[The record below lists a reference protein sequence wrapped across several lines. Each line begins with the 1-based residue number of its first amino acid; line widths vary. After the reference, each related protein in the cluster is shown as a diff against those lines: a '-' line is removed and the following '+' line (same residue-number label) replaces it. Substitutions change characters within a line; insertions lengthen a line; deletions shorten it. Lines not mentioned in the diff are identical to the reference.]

1 MKIKK
6 LLTAQAKPGMV
17 IANDIYDESGML
29 IIPKETI
36 LDKSIIMKMEKYSVF
51 ILKVF
56 QEDEDVQKES
66 EGFYEKLTSSEEFEQ
81 FGEEF
86 GKSTNRLRNEFN
98 QIVSKKATNLDQD
111 KMLDVVN
118 RIIDSN
124 KNNYHMLDMLNCMR
138 GYDDLTY
145 IHCINVAL
153 ICNMMAE
160 WLGYSKEKTDELT
173 MAGLLHDIGKVK
185 IPKDIITKPGKLN
198 DDEYEVV
205 KYHPKL
211 SYEILRETNL
221 SEGVKKAVLMHH
233 ERYDGSGYPFKLKGN
248 DISETARIVAIADV
262 YDAMTAN
269 RVYRKGICPFE
280 VIEYF
285 QNQISVYDPQ
295 FLLEFLEHTAQT
307 YVGNKVQLSNGE
319 VGKVA
324 MINKQDIGRPVV
336 LVGDKALNLSIQT
349 DIKVKKMM

>member
-1 MKIKK
+1 M
-6 LLTAQAKPGMV
+6 
-17 IANDIYDESGML
+17 
-29 IIPKETI
+29 
-36 LDKSIIMKMEKYSVF
+36 
-51 ILKVF
+51 
-56 QEDEDVQKES
+56 
-66 EGFYEKLTSSEEFEQ
+66 TSSEEFEQ

-336 LVGDKALNLSIQT
+336 LV
-349 DIKVKKMM
+349 